1 MPVNGFDIMGKDV
14 ITSDGR
20 NVGTV
25 TDIAIDANQWTVR
38 DLRVAIDKRMG
49 EELGLDRKNSG
60 GVFLVKTASV
70 KSVGDLIMLNQSM
83 KALADLA
90 AAARKTGDA
99 EPFD

>member
-1 MPVNGFDIMGKDV
+1 MPVNGFELCGKDV

-25 TDIAIDANQWTVR
+25 TDLAIDPVGWKVR
-38 DLRVAIDKRMG
+38 DLRVAIDKRIAEEMG
-49 EELGLDRKNSG
+49 LQTRRG

-70 KSVGDLIMLNQSM
+70 KSVGDLIMLNQTM
-83 KALADLA
+83 KMLADQA
-90 AAARKTGDA
+90 AAAQKSGDE

>member
-25 TDIAIDANQWTVR
+25 TDIAIDTNQWTVR

-70 KSVGDLIMLNQSM
+70 KSVGDLLMLNQSM
-83 KALADLA
+83 RALADLA